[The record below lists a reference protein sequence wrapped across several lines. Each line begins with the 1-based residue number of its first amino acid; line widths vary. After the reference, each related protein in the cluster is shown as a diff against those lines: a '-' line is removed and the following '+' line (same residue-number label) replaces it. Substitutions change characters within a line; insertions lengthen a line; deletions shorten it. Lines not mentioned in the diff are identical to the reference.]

1 MSINKK
7 LLQYAEH
14 KGISQRKF
22 TASLDLSE
30 GVLRRGK
37 NIGSGYLI
45 RIREKYP
52 DLSMDWLLFDEG
64 GMIKRE
70 GVGDS
75 IRDQAQNDCMERLIN
90 TQNQLIKVQ
99 DKLLIANKTIHE
111 LSEKKLISKE
121 SSGG

>member
-75 IRDQAQNDCMERLIN
+75 IRNQVQSDCMERLVE

>member
-1 MSINKK
+1 MSVNQK

-22 TASLDLSE
+22 TASLGLSE

-52 DLSMDWLLFDEG
+52 DLNMDWLLFDEG
-64 GMIKRE
+64 GMIKKE

-75 IRDQAQNDCMERLIN
+75 VRDQVQNDCMERLVE

-99 DKLLIANKTIHE
+99 DQLLKANKTIHE
-111 LSEKKLISKE
+111 FSEKKLVSKE
-121 SSGG
+121 SNGG

>member
-75 IRDQAQNDCMERLIN
+75 IRNQVQSYCMERLVE